1 MEIVLIVAVAENG
14 VIGRDNAIPWRLK
27 SDQQRLKAITLNKPV
42 VMGRKTFESLRRPL
56 PGRTNIVVTRDPG
69 FRADGAV
76 VTHSFDDASAVA
88 TGDALR
94 RFATEIAVIGGA
106 EIYAQ
111 WMASAR
117 PPGNHRSARP
127 ARWRHA
133 FPGRRS
139 NRLGRGGAGA
149 ESGRSRRQCRFLL
162 CDISSAQ
169 SALTALTNVCID
181 NYGVRHSCFER

>member
-56 PGRTNIVVTRDPG
+56 PGRTNIVVTRDPNYQ
-69 FRADGAV
+69 AHGAV
-76 VTHSFDDASAVA
+76 VATSFENARAIA
-88 TGDALR
+88 IGDALR

-111 WMASAR
+111 WMASATR
-117 PPGNHRSARP
+117 LEITEVHARP
-127 ARWRHA
+127 EGDTHLAAIDLAAWEEVARVRN
-133 FPGRRS
+133 P
-139 NRLGRGGAGA
+139 AGPDD
-149 ESGRSRRQCRFLL
+149 SVDFSYVTFRRRQPR
-162 CDISSAQ
+162 
-169 SALTALTNVCID
+169 
-181 NYGVRHSCFER
+181 